1 MDDEILIREILNDIK
16 INKLKTIEEIEEEKK
31 IILENIYDKFFF
43 YDINKK
49 NKEETS
55 KRLEEYKY
63 IDSNNLNRGDYIMY
77 INEKY
82 FYNITLNKGGFIT
95 KIDVENNI
103 LEIIN
108 NNIYSKIKIDTNIFF
123 KKIDR
128 DESIKL
134 SILENL
140 K

>member
-16 INKLKTIEEIEEEKK
+16 IKKIKTIEEIEEEKK

-140 K
+140 N

>member
-140 K
+140 E